1 MRRTYAILEDD
12 KQFKYSKSQLLELKI
27 ALDNLGLSESKTVT
41 SDLLIFAN
49 YSRYAWN
56 KSKNFKNSTCR
67 LILVRFEPIAVL
79 PIQYKKRIEKRFDL
93 ILNPGGRVDVNLVSN
108 FIGWPYSF
116 NLNPSKP
123 EIGKF
128 SLKGVIEKAIS
139 DKLFDFDQWNLRKKP
154 LVLIA
159 ANKVSPTSNSNYRIR
174 RFLARNLS
182 SDELH
187 VYGALWMCSFRMK
200 ISHRFRVMA
209 YAIRTSYFP
218 NVMEIYGNLFA
229 KYPTFQSEPI
239 DKHEILKHYKFSLVI
254 ENSSQYCSEKLFD
267 AIINGSIPIYIG
279 PKSNE
284 INLPEDLFL
293 HCSGSIHELRELL
306 KQVTDEQCANM
317 LINMKRFIQSHEF
330 VDSWQSDKVFK
341 KIARILKDMK

>member
-1 MRRTYAILEDD
+1 MKRTYAILEDNR
-12 KQFKYSKSQLLELKI
+12 QFKYSKSQLLELKI

-49 YSRYAWN
+49 YSKYAWN
-56 KSKNFKNSTCR
+56 TSKKFKSSPCR
-67 LILVRFEPIAVL
+67 FILVRFEPIAVL

-93 ILNPGGRVDVNLVSN
+93 ILNPGGRINVNLISS

-123 EIGKF
+123 EIGKY
-128 SLKGVIEKAIS
+128 SLKGVIEKAVS
-139 DKLFDFDQWNLRKKP
+139 DNLFDFDQWNLRKNT

-174 RFLARNLS
+174 RFLAKNLS

-187 VYGALWMCSFRMK
+187 VYGSLWMCSFRVK

-209 YAIRTSYFP
+209 YAIRTGYFP
-218 NVMEIYGNLFA
+218 NIMEIYGNLFA
-229 KYPTFQSEPI
+229 QYPTFQSEPM
-239 DKHEILKHYKFSLVI
+239 DKHEIIKNYKFSLVI

-284 INLPEDLFL
+284 INLPEELFIN
-293 HCSGSIHELRELL
+293 CSGSIHELRNLL
-306 KQVTDEQCANM
+306 KQITDEQCAKM
-317 LINMKRFIQSHEF
+317 LINMQQFIQSHHF
-330 VDSWQSDKVFK
+330 VDSWQSDKVYE
-341 KIARILKDMK
+341 KIARTLKDMK